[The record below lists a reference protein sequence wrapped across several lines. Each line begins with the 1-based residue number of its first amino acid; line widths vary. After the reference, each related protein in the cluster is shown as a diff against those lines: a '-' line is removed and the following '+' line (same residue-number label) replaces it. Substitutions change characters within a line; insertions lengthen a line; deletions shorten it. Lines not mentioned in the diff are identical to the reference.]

1 MRKTPLITALSV
13 TLMAACQERAK
24 DADLTIPSAG
34 SKIVIDGLLSEPAWE
49 KAAHT
54 GPFRRFD
61 GRADAGLRTEAHL
74 TWNPEFLYL
83 AFECQDKDVGSPYTK
98 RDDPLYLQEAVEVF
112 VDPDSDQGDYMEFEV
127 SPRGILFD
135 ASFEARRKG
144 MKLSFNP
151 SSQVAVVVDGT
162 LNQPGD
168 QDNSWTVEL
177 AVPFEDMT
185 GRGRRPPKPGD
196 RWRMNL
202 FRLDK
207 SHGTQEAY
215 SWKPTAGDFHDLAV
229 FGVVEFR

>member
-1 MRKTPLITALSV
+1 MKTPFITVLLA
-13 TLMAACQERAK
+13 TLFTACQEKPENAFFI
-24 DADLTIPSAG
+24 IPSAA
-34 SKIVIDGLLSEPAWE
+34 SEITIDGKLSEPAWK

-83 AFECQDKDVGSPYTK
+83 AFECEDKDVGSRYIK
-98 RDDPLYLQEAVEVF
+98 RDDPLYLQEAVEIF
-112 VDPDSDQGDYMEFEV
+112 VDPDSDQVDYMEFEV

-151 SSQVAVVVDGT
+151 ASQVGVVVDGT

-168 QDNSWTVEL
+168 QDKAWTVEL
-177 AVPFEDMT
+177 AVPFKDMT
-185 GRGRRPPKPGD
+185 GRGRMPPEPGD

-207 SHGTQEAY
+207 SHGTQQAS
-215 SWKPTAGDFHDLAV
+215 SWKPTAGDFHDLNA
-229 FGVVEFR
+229 FGVVQFR